1 MKTPTA
7 PQNIMNVVGFSL
19 SGQEFGIDI
28 RQVQE
33 IIRPV
38 QITRMPGSPGFVLGV
53 INLRGRIIP
62 VVDLKSRFGLPVVET
77 TAGGT
82 KIVIAEIS
90 GRLMGISVDHVSEV
104 VKVPESQVAPP
115 PDLATT
121 VDSAYV
127 FGVAKVKGRLLIILD
142 LGKIFSEEEIQAIR
156 LRQ

>member
-1 MKTPTA
+1 MH
-7 PQNIMNVVGFSL
+7 VVGFRL

-38 QITRMPGSPGFVLGV
+38 VITRMPGSPGFVLGV
-53 INLRGRIIP
+53 INLRGRILP
-62 VVDLKSRFGLPVVET
+62 VIDLKSRFGLAVEEQQQSPM
-77 TAGGT
+77 AS

-90 GRLMGISVDHVSEV
+90 GRLMGITVDHVSEV
-104 VKVPESQVAPP
+104 VKIPTEKVAPP

-121 VDSAYV
+121 VNSTYI

-142 LGKIFSEEEIQAIR
+142 LGKVFSEEEIQAIR